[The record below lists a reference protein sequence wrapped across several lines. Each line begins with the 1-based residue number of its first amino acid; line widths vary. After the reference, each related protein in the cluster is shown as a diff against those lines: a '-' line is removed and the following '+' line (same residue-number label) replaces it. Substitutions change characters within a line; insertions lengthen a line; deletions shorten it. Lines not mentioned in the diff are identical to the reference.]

1 MMFLRGMTT
10 ILLMTTALV
19 LPGKELKVLMI
30 GNSFSRSVYSY
41 LPQLV
46 NEEKT
51 HKLVLTSA
59 YIGDC
64 ALQQHYE
71 NIVKAEKDPDFKPYK
86 MSVWKSQ
93 ENPAGT
99 RKSTDFSGN
108 VNELLKSNQY
118 DIITIQQRSVASVD
132 HATYEPYTTEIIKYI
147 RKHQKNAEIVIQQ
160 TWSYHAQSRSFA
172 RWKISQ
178 KDMYTRLRNA
188 YKTSSEKHNLRV
200 ISMGDAVEFFRK
212 NTPKKYKSP
221 DSGKVYKEPEL
232 PSFAGEVVGYP
243 EWRSGRKDGKLY
255 RYIHFDYVHLN
266 DHGEYMQAVCW
277 YSFLFNENA
286 EKVAFVPESIKAEDA
301 AFLKKCA
308 AEAIR
313 NYNQVK

>member
-1 MMFLRGMTT
+1 MMFLRYITV
-10 ILLMTTALV
+10 ILLLTTTLI

-132 HATYEPYTTEIIKYI
+132 HATYEPLFAQMEQDRTHITWHVADPAEFWRGATGRRWNYSDGTYPSYEDMMDQTYNVLDRHPHLIATFAHVMFLSEQPALLEELFAKYPNMAI
-147 RKHQKNAEIVIQQ
+147 DVTPGVEM
-160 TWSYHAQSRSFA
+160 YQS
-172 RWKISQ
+172 
-178 KDMYTRLRNA
+178 
-188 YKTSSEKHNLRV
+188 
-200 ISMGDAVEFFRK
+200 
-212 NTPKKYKSP
+212 
-221 DSGKVYKEPEL
+221 
-232 PSFAGEVVGYP
+232 
-243 EWRSGRKDGKLY
+243 
-255 RYIHFDYVHLN
+255 
-266 DHGEYMQAVCW
+266 
-277 YSFLFNENA
+277 FNERYDFYRA
-286 EKVAFVPESIKAEDA
+286 FFEKYALCFA
-301 AFLKKCA
+301 
-308 AEAIR
+308 
-313 NYNQVK
+313 